1 MRTGGRPRG
10 ITHTLGIADQRPR
23 DAIGG
28 IATAFRGRNVN
39 RRAASRAVVRADGVD
54 GRSRREWERE
64 AQEAA
69 LSIIPAEQSH
79 RLFPSA
85 ITSPSIYSPPRFLP
99 SARARLPSFSPP
111 IYPLAIPSLLSL
123 PRYVLAR
130 CSSLVPEVSVI
141 FSVKATGRARRWSIE
156 ACRVGYRKSFPNFAE
171 CNCIAVQTNT

>member
-1 MRTGGRPRG
+1 MRPRKLP
-10 ITHTLGIADQRPR
+10 HHVTLSPHRYASIIGSVPPFSSEPTVPGVNEDRRSAPGHYAYIRNRRSTAERCDR
-23 DAIGG
+23 GG

-85 ITSPSIYSPPRFLP
+85 ITSPKYLFASP
-99 SARARLPSFSPP
+99 FS
-111 IYPLAIPSLLSL
+111 SL
-123 PRYVLAR
+123 PRARAASIVLSAVSIRSLSLR
-130 CSSLVPEVSVI
+130 CSRSRDMSLLAVL
-141 FSVKATGRARRWSIE
+141 R
-156 ACRVGYRKSFPNFAE
+156 SFPKSR
-171 CNCIAVQTNT
+171 

>member
-10 ITHTLGIADQRPR
+10 ITHTLGTADQRPR

-69 LSIIPAEQSH
+69 LSIILAEQSH

-85 ITSPSIYSPPRFLP
+85 ITSPSIYSPPRPP
-99 SARARLPSFSPP
+99 SSPRARGFHRSAVS
-111 IYPLAIPSLLSL
+111 IRSLSL
-123 PRYVLAR
+123 R
-130 CSSLVPEVSVI
+130 CSRSRVMPLLAVPGS
-141 FSVKATGRARRWSIE
+141 
-156 ACRVGYRKSFPNFAE
+156 KSR
-171 CNCIAVQTNT
+171 